1 MVAKTKTR
9 SPRGRRSSTSP
20 TSPKLYLPADPLPRF
35 GTPRDLSRQTLGSKA
50 GQVAAQLGT
59 PYMPWQQHVADVA
72 LELDPDT
79 GQLWYRV
86 IVLLVPRQSGK
97 TTLILSI
104 AVHRALGWATPQ
116 RISYAAQTGV
126 DAREKWADDH
136 VPILDDSPIGKRKPP
151 LYRVRKTNGQEAIL
165 WANGSKHGLTA
176 GTEKAGHGPT
186 MDLGFIDEAFA
197 QKDSR
202 LQQAFSPS
210 MITRP
215 DPQLWI
221 VSTAGRSPASSPF
234 LWDNV
239 QSGRERIAA
248 GDSSRVAYFEWSAAD
263 DDDRSDPEVWAR
275 TIPALGHTV
284 TMDAIRAELDSMPPA
299 EFDRA
304 FLNRW
309 TPQAVESVIPSDRWS
324 HAARSRGMSGRI
336 VLGVDMSTDRKWTTV
351 AAIGDAVGSEGAAG
365 EVVAVDR
372 GSSWVPGRVRELVD
386 RHGVDVVALDA
397 TGPVAALIPEFE
409 ALGIPLLQVGG
420 TDMGR
425 AFGTFVD
432 AVTAG
437 QFVHRNQAEV
447 NVSVEN
453 GVTRRAG
460 DVVRWSRTSSP
471 VDISPVIALTVALWA
486 WRHAPDVPD
495 HVPEPDFIAV

>member
-1 MVAKTKTR
+1 M
-9 SPRGRRSSTSP
+9 
-20 TSPKLYLPADPLPRF
+20 
-35 GTPRDLSRQTLGSKA
+35 
-50 GQVAAQLGT
+50 QLGA
-59 PYMPWQQHVADVA
+59 PMMPWQRHVVDVA
-72 LELDPDT
+72 LEIDPET
-79 GQLWYRV
+79 GLLYYGEV
-86 IVLLVPRQSGK
+86 VLLVPRQSGK
-97 TTLILSI
+97 STLVLDV
-104 AVHRALGWATPQ
+104 AVHRALAWPTPQ
-116 RISYAAQTGV
+116 TISYAAQTGL
-126 DAREKWADDH
+126 DARKKWADDH
-136 VPILDDSPIGKRKPP
+136 VPALERSPLGKRRPP
-151 LYRVRKTNGQEAIL
+151 LYRVRRTNGQEAIL
-165 WANGSKHGLTA
+165 WANGSRHGLTA
-176 GTEKAGHGPT
+176 GTEQAGHGST
-186 MDLGFIDEAFA
+186 LDLGFIDEAFA
-197 QKDSR
+197 QSDAR
-202 LQQAFSPS
+202 LEQAYSPA
-210 MITRP
+210 MITRR
-215 DPQLWI
+215 DSQLWV
-221 VSTAGRSPASSPF
+221 VSTAGKSPKSSPF
-234 LWDNV
+234 LWQKVED
-239 QSGRERIAA
+239 GRERVAS
-248 GDSSRVAYFEWSAAD
+248 GVPSRVAFLEWSAAD

-275 TIPALGHTV
+275 TIPALGHTATV
-284 TMDAIRAELDSMPPA
+284 EAIQAKHDSMPPA

-372 GSSWVPGRVRELVD
+372 GSAWVPGRVRELVD

>member
-1 MVAKTKTR
+1 MPATKTR
-9 SPRGRRSSTSP
+9 STRGRSS
-20 TSPKLYLPADPLPRF
+20 SPKRPDSSSPRI
-35 GTPRDLSRQTLGSKA
+35 GTPRDSTRRTLGPKA

-59 PYMPWQQHVADVA
+59 PLMPWQQHVVDVA

-79 GQLWYRV
+79 GRLFYRE

-97 TTLILSI
+97 TTLILTV
-104 AVHRALGWATPQ
+104 AVHRAIAWGVPQ
-116 RISYAAQTGV
+116 GISYAAQTGL
-126 DAREKWADDH
+126 DARKKWSDDH
-136 VPILDDSPIGKRKPP
+136 VPALDRSPLGKRRPP

-165 WANGSKHGLTA
+165 WSNGSKHGLTA
-176 GTEKAGHGPT
+176 GTEKAGHGSVL
-186 MDLGFIDEAFA
+186 DLGFIDEAFA
-197 QKDSR
+197 QVDSR
-202 LQQAFSPS
+202 LEQAFSPA

-221 VSTAGRSPASSPF
+221 VSTAGRSPKTSPF
-234 LWDNV
+234 LWEKV
-239 QSGRERIAA
+239 EAGRERVAA
-248 GDSSRVAYFEWSAAD
+248 GDSSRTAYFEWSAAD
-263 DDDRSDPEVWAR
+263 DDDRSDPQVWAR

-284 TMDAIRAELDSMPPA
+284 SLEAIQSKFDSMPPA

-304 FLNRW
+304 FLDRW